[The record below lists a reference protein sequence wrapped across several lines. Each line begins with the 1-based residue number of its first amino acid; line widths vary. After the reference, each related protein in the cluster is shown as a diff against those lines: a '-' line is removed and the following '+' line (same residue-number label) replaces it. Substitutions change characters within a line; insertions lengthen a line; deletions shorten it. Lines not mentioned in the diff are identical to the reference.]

1 MRAFTTWGLRPK
13 PPAAASGGPC
23 APRRVRRGP
32 PCGPLPLGGYAPN
45 PRRPLAGAPA
55 PRAASAEARRA
66 GLYHLGAAPQTPG
79 SPLAGTPAPRAA
91 SAEPRC
97 ARLGDGR
104 VDARRPLRIQP
115 LSGVAPQ
122 TPGSRQTVAALP
134 SARPVSQPHA
144 AGSIKYELDHVK
156 NAAIQPGKVARAQP
170 RPRSA
175 SAGPRRAIMP
185 ALRAS
190 DTLGVRGNSP
200 ACTEPCAARPA
211 RGGATGA
218 PRRDSELQRIWK
230 GGTTSTD
237 AVAPP
242 PAAHGAARQARRG
255 AKGPP
260 LAPAGGLGRSPM

>member
-1 MRAFTTWGLRPK
+1 MGLRPK

-55 PRAASAEARRA
+55 PRAASAE
-66 GLYHLGAAPQTPG
+66 L
-79 SPLAGTPAPRAA
+79 
-91 SAEPRC
+91 RC

-242 PAAHGAARQARRG
+242 AAHGAARQARRG

>member
-13 PPAAASGGPC
+13 PPAAASG
-23 APRRVRRGP
+23 A
-32 PCGPLPLGGYAPN
+32 
-45 PRRPLAGAPA
+45 
-55 PRAASAEARRA
+55 
-66 GLYHLGAAPQTPG
+66 
-79 SPLAGTPAPRAA
+79 PAPRAA

-211 RGGATGA
+211 RRGATGA

-242 PAAHGAARQARRG
+242 PSRARRGSAGAARG
-255 AKGPP
+255 EGPP